1 MKGRSTWLWVV
12 LAVSLFG
19 LIYTLHHLPQRPSPG
34 TTRILSR
41 LDPRAV
47 GSVQVRPAGPAQLEI
62 RADRTNQDWQL
73 REPLVYPAQS
83 GKIEALLAVLA
94 QLKPATYITPAEMR
108 TRPKADEE
116 YGFASPQ
123 ASLIITQGDY
133 RVQLNVGNK
142 TAPGDQVFLQVV
154 GIEGAYV
161 VDVNLLKLIPAS
173 ANDWRDTT
181 VLRLD
186 GLECDRLSLTN
197 SAKAFVLVLQ
207 RDITNPLWRMVW
219 PFPARADNARIDAG
233 LLALDE
239 LRVKKF
245 ITDDPKADPES
256 FGLATGGLELALA
269 WGSNTVAGLQFGKS
283 PTNDVDAVYARR
295 TGQTAIFTVPKKLL
309 APWTGESVNDFRDPH
324 LLTLTEPV
332 QLISARAKESFGLQ
346 VDTNGAWRILPDG
359 LPADAALVGE
369 FLSTLTNT
377 QIRQFV
383 KDVVNPPE
391 LPDFGLAPPARQY
404 RLEAPAGNPA
414 GSPSNSLI
422 AELDFGCV
430 TNQPERAFAR
440 RPDET
445 SVYAISTNDFARLP
459 AVGWQLRERALWD
472 FAPSDVARVTVRRQ
486 GKVRQIVHN
495 GPNQWSLA
503 ADSLG
508 NIEDLAV
515 EETVRGLAHAAVVR
529 WVGRG
534 EMNRAAW
541 GFGEQPYEITLQ
553 LKNDEKFSIEFGGE
567 TGTGSVYAAVT
578 FAGQIWVGEFPGS
591 LYGQVQYS
599 LSVP

>member
-1 MKGRSTWLWVV
+1 MNARGTWLWVV

-19 LIYTLHHLPQRPSPG
+19 LIYSLRHLPQRPAPG
-34 TTRILSR
+34 TGRILPH

-47 GSVQVRPAGPAQLEI
+47 GSVQVRPAGPVQLEI
-62 RADRTNQDWQL
+62 LVDRTNQDWQL

-83 GKIEALLAVLA
+83 QKIEALLAVLA
-94 QLKPATYITPAEMR
+94 QLKPSTYITPAEMR

-116 YGFASPQ
+116 YGFASPH

-133 RVQLNVGNK
+133 RVQLNVGAK

-154 GIEGAYV
+154 GVEGAYV

-181 VLRLD
+181 VLNLD
-186 GLECDRLSLTN
+186 GVDFDRLALTN

-207 RDITNPLWRMVW
+207 YEATNRLWRMVW
-219 PFPARADNARIDAG
+219 PFPARADNARVESC
-233 LLALDE
+233 LQALGQ
-239 LRVKKF
+239 LHVLKF
-245 ITDDPKADPES
+245 ITDDPKADAES
-256 FGLATGGLELALA
+256 YGLATAALELTLA
-269 WGSNTVAGLQFGKS
+269 RGSNTVASLQLGKS

-295 TGQTAIFTVPKKLL
+295 PGQAAIFTVSKKLL
-309 APWTGESVNDFRDPH
+309 APWNGESVNDFRDPH

-332 QLISARAKESFGLQ
+332 QLISARAKESFALEAG
-346 VDTNGAWRILPDG
+346 TNGAWHILPDG
-359 LPADAALVGE
+359 LPADAGLVGE
-369 FLSTLTNT
+369 FLSALTNI

-404 RLEAPAGNPA
+404 RLQASPGNLTGA
-414 GSPSNSLI
+414 STNLVI
-422 AELDFGCV
+422 AELDFGSV

-440 RPDET
+440 RTDET

-472 FAPSDVARVTVRRQ
+472 FAPSDVARVTIRRQ
-486 GKVRQIVHN
+486 GKVRQILHN

-503 ADSLG
+503 PDSLG

-515 EETVRGLAHAAVVR
+515 EETVRGLAHAAVLR
-529 WVGRG
+529 WVARG
-534 EMNRAAW
+534 ETNRAAW
-541 GFGEQPYEITLQ
+541 GLGEQPYEITLE
-553 LKNDEKFSIEFGGE
+553 LKNEEKFSVEFGGE
-567 TGTGSVYAAVT
+567 TGTGAWYAAVR
-578 FAGQIWVGEFPGS
+578 FAGQVWVGEFPGS

-599 LSVP
+599 LTVP